1 MTDPGDAALI
11 QRCQAGDQAAFQVVV
26 ERYQQRLY
34 AVAYGILHN
43 REDALDAVQTTFIK
57 MHRSLDGFKSQ
68 SGLYTWLYR
77 ICTNAAIDLHR
88 KRARRPTVEFDE
100 AVAHS
105 PEAGAD
111 VVGRHHDD
119 SPRRALANR
128 ELGERIREAIAQLP
142 DGQREAIVLREIEG
156 MSYKEIAEALDVSV
170 GTVMSRLHYGRKR
183 LQELLAPYV

>member
-100 AVAHS
+100 AVGHS
-105 PEAGAD
+105 AEAGAD
-111 VVGRHHDD
+111 LVGHHPDD